1 MRHKACNDSGTPV
14 DQKVAERLPRH
25 VGIMCRDFLILPVR
39 ITWRNV
45 HSYSKSQCLI
55 GKPGKPS
62 INGPFS
68 IAMLVYQGVSKRH
81 QLLVYCKMFDTVNV
95 EEDGMT
101 SSTKITTSK

>member
-1 MRHKACNDSGTPV
+1 
-14 DQKVAERLPRH
+14 LPRH

-68 IAMLVYQGVSKRH
+68 MATLNNQRVCIYICGH
-81 QLLVYCKMFDTVNV
+81 ELLLGTKGMNYCKLPWYQF
-95 EEDGMT
+95 
-101 SSTKITTSK
+101 